1 MDRYLPPA
9 GIDDFSRSDL
19 AEDLR
24 AGWHEEVEGYLAR
37 AKDSRRSP
45 LFYDQLG
52 DDSGVPDSDP
62 QGIPWNGFP
71 LRLDKWFADL
81 DPGDAEEMAHRAAEV
96 VLRPSGV
103 FGLLR
108 KDDAGEFVPLEI
120 PFRVQ
125 DEYCEWHV
133 TREGPRIERI
143 SFTCEPPEYWE
154 FLAGR
159 DFDLVH
165 QLYRELLHNTD
176 IEADDLRW
184 PHDVFTPDRFGRPVR
199 VYRAG
204 DYNPRN
210 IWNTEKGAVHL
221 THWAN
226 SLSAEIFLASD
237 GTIGWPV
244 QPDPQGNVDEIELMC
259 CAGVGGINRS
269 SDPLILRGVFNFAR
283 RGNSV
288 ALANPIGL
296 YMTPFSLDGL
306 LDPDEN
312 AVGDE
317 CLKFVRQS
325 EDGSRILR
333 AEVEPPED
341 VDFTLDRCTLDGD
354 PLRFGGQIA
363 RRITMALFGV
373 AKKIPGR
380 EALRVPSCP
389 QFCCF
394 HPEHPQFRGT
404 FARAQV
410 ASCDSVTAED
420 WEREAF
426 DVPDAEVL
434 EDAALAGA
442 VSEGQDLAAAPVVAA
457 KEVPDVMLEGRALM
471 APDATHESAPK
482 DLL

>member
-1 MDRYLPPA
+1 MEERRVARYLPPA

-19 AEDLR
+19 AKALR
-24 AGWHEEVEGYLAR
+24 EGWHEEVKGFVAEAQ
-37 AKDSRRSP
+37 DSRRSP

-71 LRLDKWFADL
+71 LRLDKWFADS
-81 DPGDAEEMAHRAAEV
+81 DDGEDMAHRAAEV
-96 VLRPSGV
+96 VLRSSSV
-103 FGLLR
+103 FGLFR
-108 KDDAGEFVPLEI
+108 KDVSGEFVPLEI

-133 TREGPRIERI
+133 ERQGPGIGRI

-154 FLAGR
+154 FLARR

-165 QLYRELLHNTD
+165 RLYKELLHNAE
-176 IEADDLRW
+176 IEADDLKW
-184 PHDVFTPDRFGRPVR
+184 HHDVYRPNRFREPVLR
-199 VYRAG
+199 YHAG

-210 IWNTEKGAVHL
+210 VWNTERGAVHL

-226 SLSAEIFLASD
+226 SLSAEIFLAAD
-237 GTIGWPV
+237 GTVGWPV
-244 QPDPQGNVDEIELMC
+244 EPDAQGNVDEIELMC
-259 CAGVGGINRS
+259 CAGAGGINRS

-283 RGNSV
+283 KGISV

-312 AVGDE
+312 AVGAE
-317 CLKFVRQS
+317 CLRFVRQS

-333 AEVEPPED
+333 AEVAPPEGAG
-341 VDFTLDRCTLDGD
+341 FTLDRCTLDGD
-354 PLRFGGQIA
+354 PLRFGGQVA

-380 EALRVPSCP
+380 EPSREPGCA
-389 QFCCF
+389 QFCCP
-394 HPEHPQFRGT
+394 HPERPQFRGT
-404 FARAQV
+404 FVRDEV
-410 ASCDSVTAED
+410 ASCDSLTDED
-420 WEREAF
+420 WRREAF

-434 EDAALAGA
+434 AE
-442 VSEGQDLAAAPVVAA
+442 AAASGAERLVAA
-457 KEVPDVMLEGRALM
+457 PLVTQKEAPRVALQGRALM
-471 APDATHESAPK
+471 APDATNALEPAGP
-482 DLL
+482 